1 MTVTVPRRL
10 LVTAV
15 NDRLDTIP
23 NLTVYLRTVDPEP
36 PTISD
41 TDQRVRPY
49 VVQHPSPGMTDDVR
63 LGGTRNG
70 LTWTTQLTVVAGTP
84 DALEPVVDAITT
96 RLDNWRPT
104 FTGEH
109 ANTIVGR
116 LHLLNDPG
124 PSRRD
129 DNESPARYWTP
140 LIYQLTT

>member
-1 MTVTVPRRL
+1 MTATVPRRL
-10 LVTAV
+10 LVAAV
-15 NDRLDTIP
+15 DNRLHSIS
-23 NLTVYLRTVDPEP
+23 NLAVYLRTVDPKP

-49 VVQHPSPGMTDDVR
+49 VVQHPAPGMTDDIR

-84 DALEPVVDAITT
+84 DALDVVVDAITD
-96 RLDNWRPT
+96 RIDNWRPKFSGDHT
-104 FTGEH
+104 
-109 ANTIVGR
+109 NTLVGR

-124 PSRRD
+124 PTRRD